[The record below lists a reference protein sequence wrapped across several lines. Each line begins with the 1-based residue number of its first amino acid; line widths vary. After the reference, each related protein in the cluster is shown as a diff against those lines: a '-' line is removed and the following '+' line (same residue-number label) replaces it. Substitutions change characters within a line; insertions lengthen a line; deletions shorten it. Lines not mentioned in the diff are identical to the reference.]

1 MSFPRRVKQGIRP
14 ACRLPVE
21 RLAHIC
27 ADARCKRRSSDL
39 VNKKHT
45 HYIDP
50 TKSINM
56 AVAEKPTIL
65 IVEDEPSIIE
75 LVTFTLKEAGWNVA
89 AVQNVADAWNFIQQR
104 LPQLILLD
112 WMLPDQSGLRLLSRI
127 RGDRQFNELPVIM
140 LTAKSMEEDKIAGLD
155 NGADDYVTK
164 PFSPRELTARIN
176 ALLRRKTPEHS
187 QQLMSAGKIT
197 LDPVSCSV
205 SIDNE
210 KIDIGHAEFKLLK
223 FFLAHPE
230 RVFSRSQLL
239 DKVWGDHVVIEER
252 TVDVHVLRLRKAL
265 KEAEHLIKTVRSV
278 GYMLS
283 EK

>member
-1 MSFPRRVKQGIRP
+1 
-14 ACRLPVE
+14 
-21 RLAHIC
+21 
-27 ADARCKRRSSDL
+27 
-39 VNKKHT
+39 
-45 HYIDP
+45 
-50 TKSINM
+50 M
-56 AVAEKPTIL
+56 AAEKTTIL
-65 IVEDEPSIIE
+65 IVEDEPSIVE
-75 LVTFTLKEAGWNVA
+75 LVSFTLKEANWNTA
-89 AVQNVADAWNFIQQR
+89 AVSNAGDAWEFIQRR
-104 LPQLILLD
+104 LPHLVLLD
-112 WMLPDQSGLRLLSRI
+112 WMLPDQTGLRLLSRI
-127 RGDRQFNELPVIM
+127 RADRQLNDLPVIM

-164 PFSPRELTARIN
+164 TFSPRELTARIN
-176 ALLRRKTPEHS
+176 ALLRRKSPEHAQS
-187 QQLMSAGKIT
+187 VMSAGGVC

-205 SIDNE
+205 SMNDQ
-210 KIDIGHAEFKLLK
+210 KIEIGHAEFKLLK
-223 FFLAHPE
+223 FFLAHPD